1 MRFIVYGAGAVGG
14 VIGARLAQQGREV
27 VLIAR
32 GEHLVAMR
40 QKGLTIVDSDRTSTL
55 RVAAVG
61 HPGEIRW
68 RDDDVV
74 LLTMKSQDTADALDA
89 LRVATDR
96 ELPIVCAQNGVANER
111 MAARRYRSVYGML
124 IWLPSA
130 FLEPGQVVAYSAP
143 VTGLLDAGAFP
154 NGRDALIAE
163 VTAALDAS
171 GFSARPQERILYWKY
186 KKLLSNLYNALRAVL
201 GEEPAAA
208 EFGRHVRAEAV
219 ACFEAAGIEWAS
231 DEEEEK
237 RREEAGVQ
245 IRAVAGQPPV
255 LGSSWQSLERKVGT
269 IETDYLN
276 GEIVLLGRLHG
287 VPTPYNRA
295 LQRAAN
301 RLAQE
306 GRKPGSLSLAELE
319 ALVMR

>member
-14 VIGARLAQQGREV
+14 VIGARLQQHGQEV

-32 GEHLVAMR
+32 GEHLLAMQ
-40 QKGLTIVDSDRTSTL
+40 QKGLTIIDAERSSTL
-55 RVAAVG
+55 AVDAVG
-61 HPGEIRW
+61 HPEEIRW

-74 LLTMKSQDTADALDA
+74 LLTMKSQDTALALDA

-124 IWLPSA
+124 VWLPAA

-143 VTGLLDAGAFP
+143 VTGLLDAGVFP
-154 NGRDALIAE
+154 SGRDALIAE

-171 GFSARPQERILYWKY
+171 GFSARPQERIMDWKY
-186 KKLLSNLYNALRAVL
+186 NKLLANLHNAQMAVL
-201 GEEPAAA
+201 GRDPAAA
-208 EFGRHVRAEAV
+208 EFGREVRAEAE
-219 ACFEAAGIEWAS
+219 ACFAAAGVSFAT
-231 DEEEEK
+231 EEEEQE
-237 RREEAGVQ
+237 RRAEVGVK
-245 IRAVAGQPPV
+245 VLEVDGQPPV

-276 GEIVLLGRLHG
+276 GEIALLGRLHG

-301 RLAQE
+301 QLARE
-306 GRKPGSLSLAELE
+306 GRRAGSLSLAELE
-319 ALVMR
+319 TLVMR